1 MAGISQTHFAPES
14 GKRKTRFRIN
24 KTAVAERANFAVADA
39 LQATG
44 DAARLYRGV
53 KKPKA

>member
-24 KTAVAERANFAVADA
+24 RTAVAERANFAVADA
-39 LQATG
+39 LRTTG
-44 DAARLYRGV
+44 ELARTFRAD